1 MIDFEEFK
9 FNELLDKKISV
20 VLNKRFKIFTFI
32 LSDTLKKTKLEV
44 YVDKR
49 LPAWCCFHFL
59 LTHYGSELIKID

>member
-32 LSDTLKKTKLEV
+32 LSDTLKKQSLRFMLTSV
-44 YVDKR
+44 YLHGVVSIFYVHTTGR
-49 LPAWCCFHFL
+49 
-59 LTHYGSELIKID
+59 S